1 MKISIGRVNTYRSLL
16 GRHWFAGLKFGLDEA
31 TNNERRVGRLFGRAA
46 V

>member
-1 MKISIGRVNTYRSLL
+1 L
-16 GRHWFAGLKFGLDEA
+16 WFAGLKFDSDEA